1 MNSDFRVPS
10 GVRFSYTIYD
20 MTITFIL
27 PSLEIAGG
35 VRTVFELS
43 NQLSLRG
50 LHIRIVHCAISPW
63 NELGLN
69 QRPKE
74 IFRRLY
80 QNSRSIWQT
89 KRGEWFSPLFAET
102 IRIPRL
108 RARYF
113 PPSDILIA
121 TAWPTAEEIMKAD
134 VGKERKFY
142 FIQGYEV
149 CHGPEERVKDTYKL
163 PLRRIVISSFLKG
176 VLKTEIGVDS
186 LGPVFMGINFSEFNL
201 NARGATSFGRI
212 GMLYHRHPLK
222 GVKDGLRAFEIAQ
235 RFYPNIQLV
244 MFGAHR
250 RPLDLPYHV
259 EFHHNVSREDLKR
272 VYGSCSI
279 WLVPSLLEG
288 FCLIP
293 MEAMACGCA
302 VVSTRIGG
310 IDDYAIPGETV
321 LVSNPGDVN
330 GLAANIMTLLNDK
343 NLLLKIAGNSYQHI
357 QSFSWTK
364 AASNFLN
371 CLSIN

>member
-1 MNSDFRVPS
+1 
-10 GVRFSYTIYD
+10 

-43 NQLSLRG
+43 NQLLQRG
-50 LHIRIVHCAISPW
+50 HHIRIVHSAISPW
-63 NELGLN
+63 NELGINL
-69 QRPKE
+69 RPKE
-74 IFRRLY
+74 VFRRLY

-89 KRGEWFSPLFAET
+89 QSGEWFSPLFAET

-134 VGKERKFY
+134 VRKERKYY

-163 PLRRIVISSFLKG
+163 PLRRIVISSFLKA

-186 LGPVFMGINFSEFNL
+186 QGPVFMGINFSEFNL
-201 NARGATSFGRI
+201 NARSSNSFSRI

-235 RFYPNIQLV
+235 RKYPHIQLV
-244 MFGAHR
+244 MFGAYKR
-250 RPLDLPYHV
+250 SLDLPDHV
-259 EFHHNVSREDLKR
+259 EFHHKVPREDLKR

-321 LVSNPGDVN
+321 LISNPGDVN
-330 GLAANIMTLLNDK
+330 GLAANLITLLNDK
-343 NLLLKIAGNSYQHI
+343 NLLLKIAERGFQHI
-357 QSFSWTK
+357 QQFSWAK
-364 AASNFLN
+364 AADNFLN
-371 CLSIN
+371 CLTMNS